1 MLCFRDIRDL
11 KVQLSSSTSSSQQQ
25 LYQELLKDRD
35 TVKADRDKLLGD
47 ILQLQK
53 ETSRLVTFE
62 QQQSAAV
69 SMPSDPVNVWL
80 VNLGALCSSCHQ
92 HPPSCKC
99 ILVHVSSVL
108 SDHFKVVTCLQER
121 ATKHAQELQQASVH
135 AVHDLEAKVKQMQG
149 ELDAAQQQLHALKA
163 EYGQQETLAEC
174 SKHLDGLQRDLSTE
188 RQRVKQLSG
197 KGQEVAD
204 AKQEVVQ
211 ANKNLQVCCELA
223 QGWHSYISLL
233 HMPTSAIIF

>member
-1 MLCFRDIRDL
+1 MTL
-11 KVQLSSSTSSSQQQ
+11 
-25 LYQELLKDRD
+25 
-35 TVKADRDKLLGD
+35 
-47 ILQLQK
+47 
-53 ETSRLVTFE
+53 E

-80 VNLGALCSSCHQ
+80 VDLGVLCSPSHQ
-92 HPPSCKC
+92 HPPFCKC
-99 ILVHVSSVL
+99 ILVHVTVL
-108 SDHFKVVTCLQER
+108 SEPLKLMTCLQER

-135 AVHDLEAKVKQMQG
+135 AVHELEAKVKQMQG
-149 ELDAAQQQLHALKA
+149 ELDAAQQQPHALKA

-174 SKHLDGLQRDLSTE
+174 GKHLDGLQRDLSTE
-188 RQRVKQLSG
+188 RQKVKQLSG

-211 ANKNLQVCCELA
+211 ANKNLQVCSELA

>member
-1 MLCFRDIRDL
+1 M
-11 KVQLSSSTSSSQQQ
+11 
-25 LYQELLKDRD
+25 
-35 TVKADRDKLLGD
+35 
-47 ILQLQK
+47 
-53 ETSRLVTFE
+53 
-62 QQQSAAV
+62 
-69 SMPSDPVNVWL
+69 
-80 VNLGALCSSCHQ
+80 
-92 HPPSCKC
+92 
-99 ILVHVSSVL
+99 
-108 SDHFKVVTCLQER
+108 TCLQER
-121 ATKHAQELQQASVH
+121 VTKHAQELQQASVH

-223 QGWHSYISLL
+223 QCWHSYILLL
-233 HMPTSAIIF
+233 HMPTSKNLLYVTANCAFDMYRGWMYRGTCFTLIFDHFLLM